1 MTQITHDRPWYCR
14 DDIVDEY
21 KTTIIDD
28 ATPLPM
34 IKAVKALKA
43 LIVNLGVIALA
54 AYAISRGGDP
64 TILGAFGLATLATYN
79 GVELGEYLALVQAAS
94 ELHTESESDNPDSQE

>member
-21 KTTIIDD
+21 KTTIQDD

-43 LIVNLGVIALA
+43 LIVNLGVLALA
-54 AYAISRGGDP
+54 GYAISRGGNP

-94 ELHTESESDNPDSQE
+94 ELQTQGTDEDEKQE